1 MSSRGEQR
9 DFRELLAQEL
19 RLPEAQLGLD
29 RAALYLAGDA
39 CPSLDP
45 QQYLA
50 QLDALA
56 TQVREMAGP
65 AAEPEALARALHHLL
80 FDTLGFSGNPS
91 DYYNPDNSYLH
102 RVLDTKVGIPIA
114 LSVLYLELARR
125 LGVAC
130 QGVGLPGHFLVNVT
144 PLGLYLDPFH
154 GGQLLSAGDCRRLL
168 GDMFGPSLPWQD
180 EFLAPYAKRDIIFRM
195 LNNLKQ
201 IFLGRQ
207 DYPRA
212 ASTLEQMTLAN
223 PGAPSPYKEL
233 GWCRLRMEQ
242 PRLALECLQR
252 YLQLDPA
259 AGDAGLIRRQ
269 VQALQAA
276 LGQGN

>member
-1 MSSRGEQR
+1 MTSQGNQR

-29 RAALYLAGDA
+29 RAALYLAGEA

-45 QQYLA
+45 QGYLA

-56 TQVREMAGP
+56 GQVRERAGS
-65 AAEPEALARALHHLL
+65 AAAPEALVRALHHHL
-80 FDTLGFSGNPS
+80 FDTLGFTGNPA
-91 DYYNPDNSYLH
+91 DYYNPDNSYLN
-102 RVLDTKVGIPIA
+102 RVLDTRVGIPIA
-114 LSVLYLELARR
+114 LSVLYLEVARR

-130 QGVGLPGHFLVNVT
+130 QGVGLPGHFLVYVA

-154 GGQLLSAGDCRRLL
+154 GGQLLSAGDCRRLV
-168 GDMFGPSLPWQD
+168 GDMFGPNLPWRD
-180 EFLAPYAKRDIIFRM
+180 EFLAPCAKRDIIFRM

-201 IFLGRQ
+201 IFLEKR
-207 DYPRA
+207 DYHRA
-212 ASTLEQMTLAN
+212 ASALEQMTLAN

-233 GWCRLRMEQ
+233 GWCHLRMEQ
-242 PRLALECLQR
+242 PRLALEYLER

-259 AGDAGLIRRQ
+259 AGDAGLVRRQ
-269 VQALQAA
+269 VQALQAT
-276 LGQGN
+276 LGQSE